1 MELGI
6 VLPCVFVDGKLF
18 VFFVVCSLSDRSD
31 HSFGGQEP
39 SLALWT
45 SSQSNDSAFA
55 FASVEDIQRFVSAL
69 TANQPTFDLNLC
81 HGDSSF
87 VGFPRN

>member
-6 VLPCVFVDGKLF
+6 VLLCVFVGGKLSF
-18 VFFVVCSLSDRSD
+18 LFYFRSFSDRSD

>member
-6 VLPCVFVDGKLF
+6 VLPCVFVGGKLSF
-18 VFFVVCSLSDRSD
+18 LFYFRPLSDRSD

-45 SSQSNDSAFA
+45 SSQSNDSPFA
-55 FASVEDIQRFVSAL
+55 FAGVEDIQRFVSAL